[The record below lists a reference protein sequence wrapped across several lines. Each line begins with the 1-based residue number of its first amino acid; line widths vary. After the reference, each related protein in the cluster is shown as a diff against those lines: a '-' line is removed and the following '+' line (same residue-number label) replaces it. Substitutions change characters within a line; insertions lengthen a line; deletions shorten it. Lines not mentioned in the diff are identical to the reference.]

1 MEFLSKI
8 ASLLFSLFLLFLWN
22 KFVVPFLVKLITG
35 FHKRNNKQNLNRQP
49 IKFVIE
55 NELKI
60 IRFIQVFYWRNTNAD
75 FRNYQYKNYSLK

>member
-55 NELKI
+55 NELNI

-75 FRNYQYKNYSLK
+75 FRNY

>member
-8 ASLLFSLFLLFLWN
+8 ASLLFILFLLFLWN
-22 KFVVPFLVKLITG
+22 KFVVPFLVKLITS

-55 NELKI
+55 NELNI

-75 FRNYQYKNYSLK
+75 FRNY

>member
-8 ASLLFSLFLLFLWN
+8 ASLLFILFLLFLWN

-75 FRNYQYKNYSLK
+75 FRNY

>member
-8 ASLLFSLFLLFLWN
+8 ASLLFILFLLFLWN
-22 KFVVPFLVKLITG
+22 KFVVPFLVKLITS

-60 IRFIQVFYWRNTNAD
+60 IRFIQVFYWIGGILLLISGIINTNTTA
-75 FRNYQYKNYSLK
+75 